1 MKKTFGLI
9 GLLSCFASCGTG
21 ATDGSGPVEELAA
34 QTEALTA
41 GSAVLFVVGN
51 TTLSAGDAAIRTRLQ
66 GLGATVTLRS
76 ATAAT
81 SADAQGKA
89 LIVISESV
97 TSGDVN
103 TKFRDSAVPV
113 VCLEPALFDDFRL
126 AGAVDGADYG
136 TSTNQTEL
144 ELTAI
149 SHPLAAGL
157 TVPISSAAGTF
168 AWGRPAAGAIGIGKI
183 VGSSDRMGIFAFD
196 TGQALTSGVA
206 PARRVGWVATASL
219 PTTLTKQGWQLFDAA
234 VNWSAAGGAGT
245 ASVGKL
251 DGMLLQMPCAGST
264 PLTDDC
270 STAGWIYEGVTR
282 SCQTGVLDTDS
293 AATVLDFPVT
303 GTAGKVYN
311 ATFHFYGIM
320 EPKDYG
326 SGVTRESGPVRPS
339 LANPAEPAPF
349 ATAPGSSAIRASDYT
364 NYELQVIDNLGNTVK
379 RYFIN
384 SDTQEGHYT
393 FAINYERVIEIV
405 GGGKVHVRVRDTSCR
420 QIKNCSGG
428 GAPCAAKARTI
439 STTGADPSPV
449 GLQQPGLGNTADNAG
464 QWWFIDVKN
473 IVPKP

>member
-1 MKKTFGLI
+1 MKKAFGLFS
-9 GLLSCFASCGTG
+9 LLSCFASCGTG
-21 ATDGSGPVEELAA
+21 DGPVEEHAA
-34 QTEALTA
+34 QAQALTA

-51 TTLSAGDAAIRTRLQ
+51 TTLSAGDAAIRTRLE

-97 TSGDVN
+97 TSGNVN

-113 VCLEPALFDDFRL
+113 ICLEPALFDDFKL

-136 TSTNQTEL
+136 ISTNQMEL

-157 TVPISSAAGTF
+157 TVPISSAAGAF
-168 AWGRPAAGAIGIGKI
+168 SWGRPAPGAIGIGRI

-196 TGQALTSGVA
+196 AGQALTSGVA

-219 PTTLTKQGWQLFDAA
+219 PTTLTKQGWQLFDDA
-234 VNWSAAGGAGT
+234 VNWSTAAGAGT

-251 DGMLLQMPCAGST
+251 DGMLLQMPCAGSS
-264 PLTDDC
+264 PTDDC
-270 STAGWIYEGVTR
+270 SSAGWIYEGAAHA
-282 SCQTGVLDTDS
+282 CQSGMLDTD
-293 AATVLDFPVT
+293 AAAAVLDFPVT
-303 GTAGKVYN
+303 GTAGKLYN

-320 EPKDYG
+320 EPKNYG
-326 SGVTRESGPVRPS
+326 PNVTRESGAVRPS

-349 ATAPGSSAIRASDYT
+349 AMASGSSTTRVSDYS
-364 NYELQVIDNLGNTVK
+364 NYELYVIDNLGNTVK
-379 RYFIN
+379 KYFVN

-405 GGGKVHVRVRDTSCR
+405 GGGKVHVRVRDPNCR
-420 QIKNCSGG
+420 QIKNCGSGG
-428 GAPCAAKARTI
+428 DSCGSKARTI
-439 STTGADPSPV
+439 STTGADPTPV

>member
-1 MKKTFGLI
+1 MKKTFGLL
-9 GLLSCFASCGTG
+9 GLLFCFASCGTEAPDGGGSVDEQG
-21 ATDGSGPVEELAA
+21 AQA
-34 QTEALTA
+34 EALTA

-51 TTLSAGDAAIRTRLQ
+51 TSLSAGDAAIQTRLQ

-113 VCLEPALFDDFRL
+113 ICLEPALFDDFRL
-126 AGAVDGADYG
+126 AGTVDGADYG
-136 TSTNQTEL
+136 ISTNQTEL

-157 TVPISSAAGTF
+157 TVPISSAAGAF
-168 AWGRPAAGAIGIGKI
+168 SWGRPAPGAIGIGRI

-219 PTTLTKQGWQLFDAA
+219 PTTLTKQGWQLFDDA
-234 VNWSAAGGAGT
+234 VNWSTAGGAGT

-251 DGMLLQMPCAGST
+251 DGMLLQMPCSGST
-264 PLTDDC
+264 STDDC
-270 STAGWIYEGVTR
+270 SSAGWVYEGVTR
-282 SCQTGVLDTDS
+282 TCQSGLLDTDA
-293 AATVLDFPVT
+293 AATLLDFPVT

-320 EPKDYG
+320 EPKNYG
-326 SGVTRESGPVRPS
+326 PNVTRESGTLRPS
-339 LANPAEPAPF
+339 LANPAAPAPF
-349 ATAPGSSAIRASDYT
+349 ATAPGGAAVAASDYSR
-364 NYELQVIDNLGNTVK
+364 YELHVIDNLGNTVK
-379 RYFIN
+379 TYFIN

-393 FAINYERVIEIV
+393 FAIDYERVIEIV
-405 GGGKVHVRVRDTSCR
+405 GGGKVHVRVRDANCR
-420 QIKNCSGG
+420 IIKNCTGG
-428 GAPCAAKARTI
+428 GAPCASKARNV
-439 STTGADPSPV
+439 STTGADPLPT
-449 GLQQPGLGNTADNAG
+449 GLQQPGLGNNADNAG